1 MSKEVIFLISLASET
16 FLQRKSHVDFLTCK
30 TDKIG
35 SLHLNCIGDALS
47 PIITGSPNASGRVE
61 ECCSKSQEKG
71 SSNPWLCELWDPR
84 GDLRKTAPIRE
95 LGFLVSNLETLK
107 AVPYSW
113 VSG

>member
-35 SLHLNCIGDALS
+35 SLHLNCIGDALP

-61 ECCSKSQEKG
+61 ECCSKSQENG

-84 GDLRKTAPIRE
+84 GDLRKTVPIRE